1 MKHACCSFVIAV
13 VGFALICP
21 ACQAPRPVPDG
32 ADTRRMIAL
41 LMPKRVEIVEPFT
54 RVQSADGGTTP
65 TRIELLIQA
74 VNTLDN
80 PGLMITG
87 SIRVELYEYVS
98 ASGDAKGRRLEF
110 WNIDLDTEKQQ
121 NAHWNAMTQ
130 MYEFH
135 LGITASQIPQA
146 DRYVL
151 AITYNSPM
159 NERLTDECLLRYVAG
174 NIREVG

>member
-1 MKHACCSFVIAV
+1 
-13 VGFALICP
+13 
-21 ACQAPRPVPDG
+21 
-32 ADTRRMIAL
+32 MIAL

-54 RVQSADGGTTP
+54 RVHSADGGTTP
-65 TRIELLIQA
+65 ARIELLIQA

-87 SIRVELYEYVS
+87 GIRVELYEYVA

-135 LGITASQIPQA
+135 LGISTSQIPVA
-146 DRYVL
+146 DLYVL

-159 NERLTDECLLRYVAG
+159 SERLTDECLLRYISG
-174 NIREVG
+174 NARTGG

>member
-1 MKHACCSFVIAV
+1 MNSSHFRFAIAV
-13 VGFALICP
+13 VGLALIGS
-21 ACQAPRPVPDG
+21 ACRVPRSVPDD

-54 RVQSADGGTTP
+54 RVQNADGGAKP

-74 VNTLDN
+74 VNTLGN

-87 SIRVELYEYVS
+87 GIRVELYEYVA

-110 WNIDLDTEKQQ
+110 WDIDLDTEQQQ
-121 NAHWNAMTQ
+121 NDHWNAMTQ

-135 LGITASQIPQA
+135 LGIVASQIPVA

-151 AITYNSPM
+151 SITYNSPM
-159 NERLTDECLLRYVAG
+159 NERLTDECLLRYVSGIARKG
-174 NIREVG
+174 G